1 MSDKIEDIKK
11 EDIKGSGHA
20 AIEFFEERIKQSD
33 RVIQKRQITETS
45 LLHAIEG
52 LRKCKMSDKKEDGK
66 GTSIELLQ
74 QELTSIQS
82 SIQGQQGNK
91 KKYLEAIE
99 DIRKNC

>member
-1 MSDKIEDIKK
+1 MSDIKEDIKK

-20 AIEFFEERIKQSD
+20 AIQLFEEKIRQSD
-33 RVIQKRQITETS
+33 NQLQYAQGKKTS

-74 QELTSIQS
+74 KELTGIQNL
-82 SIQGQQGNK
+82 IQVWQKNK
-91 KKYLEAIE
+91 KEYLEAIE